1 MNKQVDLYMFY
12 SNIVFALRNTLLTL
26 PTKIALTSAY

>member
-12 SNIVFALRNTLLTL
+12 SNNSFC
-26 PTKIALTSAY
+26 S